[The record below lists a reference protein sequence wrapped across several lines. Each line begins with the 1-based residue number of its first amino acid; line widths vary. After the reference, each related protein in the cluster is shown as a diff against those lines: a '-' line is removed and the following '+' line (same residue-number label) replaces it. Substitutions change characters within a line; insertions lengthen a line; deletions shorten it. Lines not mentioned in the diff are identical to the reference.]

1 MIPLTESKDFALQ
14 VYSEI
19 MQKHERAKLRH
30 TPSMAVGVRLC
41 FAGTSRA
48 LLTTCDHVV
57 QMLRGQSRLALG
69 GILCALLAGTGLAVL
84 RAQPVDR
91 VNGRTALGLVL
102 RQINST
108 GTFMMATAHPDDEN
122 NGVLALLSK
131 GEGIR
136 TTLVTA
142 TRGDGGQ
149 NEIGSELSDAL
160 AVLRT
165 EELLAA
171 HRLDGAEQYFTR
183 AVDFGYSFSRDETFQ
198 KWGRE
203 EILGD
208 FVRMIRTLRPDVIA
222 GMSPD
227 GNGGGQHHQASAVLA
242 REAYAAAADPSRF
255 PEQLAEGLRP
265 WQASKFYFSAGFGF
279 GRGGRGGRA
288 GPGGRGGPRGEVTR
302 QTTVDTGRFDPL
314 LGRTYA
320 EIGSHARSMHKC
332 QGMSPLVM
340 LPGPAS
346 ARYLLTETTIPGQA
360 DIPERSL
367 FDGVDVSIEGL
378 ARFAGPQPPRE
389 LVFELAALSRHAAT
403 ARQAGAGPEERSAV
417 LAGFES
423 VRTLRGRLAT
433 LGLSDEAVFEIDF
446 RLKQKE
452 RQFEEAVLLAH
463 QLRLEVLA
471 DDGVVIAS
479 QSVTVNAQMGN
490 YGGTAVGI
498 HQIHFDGFASANR
511 TCGAEV
517 VLAGAVYNCE
527 SMMQL
532 AETSP
537 TTDIHWERL
546 PDAARYQFDPDV
558 PFGLPFRPTPFLAT
572 FELEFGATRIT
583 IERPIVHRHGSDI
596 FAGEKRMELQVV
608 PRFAIEVT
616 PHIAIIPLDAPDARD
631 VRVMVRYGGRE
642 SATGAVTL
650 DLPAGWQATPTS
662 VSLEFSRED
671 EARTVRFVVRPPGGV
686 SQGEYRIGAAV
697 SSDGETFNRGFQV
710 VEYPHIGRRHLVHES
725 DTVIKVI
732 AVALEPGLHVG
743 YVDGVGDE
751 VPPAIEQLGAELE
764 HITAD
769 QLAYGDL
776 SGFDVIVTGVR
787 AYERNG
793 DLRANNGRLLDY
805 VEAGGTLIVQYNK
818 FEFNEAQYGPYP
830 ARVSRARVTDEYAP
844 VRILAPDH
852 QLFGLP
858 NNISE
863 ATWTGWVQERGLYF
877 LGEKDPAYADLVEV
891 SDSFPSNPGVKH
903 GALVEARYGEGRW
916 LYVGL
921 GLWRQLPAGTTGA
934 YQLLANLLSLN

>member
-1 MIPLTESKDFALQ
+1 MLTKCDRF
-14 VYSEI
+14 
-19 MQKHERAKLRH
+19 
-30 TPSMAVGVRLC
+30 VRILP
-41 FAGTSRA
+41 
-48 LLTTCDHVV
+48 
-57 QMLRGQSRLALG
+57 GQARLALG
-69 GILCALLAGTGLAVL
+69 GVLCALVAGAGLAAL
-84 RAQPVDR
+84 RAQPAER

-102 RQINST
+102 RQINNT

-149 NEIGSELSDAL
+149 NEIGSELFDAL
-160 AVLRT
+160 AALRT

-183 AVDFGYSFSRDETFQ
+183 AVDFGYSFSRDETFE

-208 FVRMIRTLRPDVIA
+208 FVRLIRTIRPDVIA
-222 GMSPD
+222 GLSPD
-227 GNGGGQHHQASAVLA
+227 GDGGGQHHQASAVLVH
-242 REAYAAAADPSRF
+242 EAYAAAADPSRF
-255 PEQLAEGLRP
+255 PEQMAEGLRP
-265 WQASKFYFSAGFGF
+265 WQARKFYFSAGFGF
-279 GRGGRGGRA
+279 GRGGRGG
-288 GPGGRGGPRGEVTR
+288 PGGRGGRGGPDGGGATAGGAR
-302 QTTVDTGRFDPL
+302 LTTLDVGLFDPL

-340 LPGPAS
+340 LPGAAS
-346 ARYLLTETTIPGQA
+346 ARYRLAETTVPGQA
-360 DIPERSL
+360 DVQERSL

-378 ARFAGPQPPRE
+378 ARFAGPLPPRD
-389 LVFELAALSRHAAT
+389 LVVDLAVLSRHAA
-403 ARQAGAGPEERSAV
+403 AALQAGAGPVERAAV
-417 LAGFES
+417 LAGLGA

-433 LGLSDEAVFEIDF
+433 LGLSDDAIFEIDF
-446 RLKQKE
+446 RLEQKE

-471 DDGVVIAS
+471 DDGVVTAA
-479 QSVTVNAQMGN
+479 QPVTVTAQVAN
-490 YGGTAVGI
+490 YGGTAVGVR
-498 HQIHFDGFASANR
+498 QIRFDGFASATR
-511 TCGAEV
+511 ICGADL
-517 VLAGAVYNCE
+517 VLAGAVYRCA
-527 SMMQL
+527 SAMRL
-532 AETSP
+532 PETLP

-546 PDAARYQFDPDV
+546 SDVARYQFDPDV
-558 PFGLPFRPTPFLAT
+558 PFGLPFRPTPFRAT
-572 FELEFGATRIT
+572 FELDFTSGRIA
-583 IERPIVHRHGSDI
+583 IERPVVHRYGSDI

-608 PRFAIEVT
+608 PRFAVEVT
-616 PHIAIIPLDAPDARD
+616 PHIAIIPLGAPDARE
-631 VRVMVRYGGRE
+631 VRVMVRHGGRE
-642 SATGAVTL
+642 PATGAVTL
-650 DLPAGWQATPTS
+650 ELPAGWQATPTS
-662 VSLEFSRED
+662 ASLEFSRED
-671 EARTVRFVVRPPGGV
+671 EVKTVRFVVRSPGGV
-686 SQGEYRIGAAV
+686 AAGEYRIGAAV
-697 SSDGETFNRGFQV
+697 ASEGETFDRGFQV
-710 VEYPHIGRRHLVHES
+710 VEYPHIGRRHLVHGS
-725 DTVIKVI
+725 DVVMKVI
-732 AVALEPGLHVG
+732 AVALEPELQVG

-793 DLRANNGRLLDY
+793 DLRANNDRLLDY

-830 ARVSRARVTDEYAP
+830 VRVSRTRVTDEYAP
-844 VRILAPDH
+844 VQILAPDH
-852 QLFGLP
+852 QLFGFP
-858 NNISE
+858 NEISD
-863 ATWTGWVQERGLYF
+863 ATWADWVQERGLYF
-877 LGEKDPAYADLVEV
+877 LGDKDPAYADLVEL
-891 SDSFPSNPGVKH
+891 SDPFPSNPGVKH

-921 GLWRQLPAGTTGA
+921 GLWRQLPAGTAGA
-934 YQLLANLLSLN
+934 YQLLANLLSLGGS